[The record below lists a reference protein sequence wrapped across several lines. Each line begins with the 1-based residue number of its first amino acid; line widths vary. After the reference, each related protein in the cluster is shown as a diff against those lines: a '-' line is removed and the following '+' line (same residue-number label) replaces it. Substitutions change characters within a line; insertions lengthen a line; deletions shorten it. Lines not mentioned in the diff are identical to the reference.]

1 MLDLTD
7 PDFVGSILIASFGI
21 PLVSILYATVL
32 PGIERKIQAR
42 IQQRI
47 GPGVLTPGFFNIFK
61 FIFKH
66 KPVIT
71 STLPTLYKWS
81 PFVGVISLYLV
92 LVFTTPQW
100 ADILGLGSLVAIIGL
115 LKVEE
120 FMYVV
125 MGYLSS
131 NILSVRLPYPDTA
144 RGSKWPD
151 AYRST
156 LENWGSVRMWK
167 MIMLASLPLYM
178 ALFIPVAATR
188 SIKIWEIV
196 NAQSGGNAFVFTVP
210 GFVGTVVFFF
220 GYVAILNEYPFS
232 IGKAKADLLEGP
244 MMELASSWRAS
255 YYLMRAL
262 VMFAVSS
269 VFVTLYFGVPLDP
282 LNGLNLLIHFLLV
295 LIMPV
300 ATAILS
306 AFSPILTFRQ
316 LIPLSI
322 VITLV
327 GFFTF
332 VMTMGGA
339 L

>member
-1 MLDLTD
+1 MDWLTD
-7 PDFVGSILIASFGI
+7 PDFIGGVLIASFGI
-21 PLVSILYATVL
+21 PMVSMLYATVL

-47 GPGVLTPGFFNIFK
+47 GPGILTPGFFSIFK

-66 KPVIT
+66 KPIIT
-71 STLPTLYKWS
+71 SSMPTLYKWS
-81 PFVGVISLYLV
+81 PFVGIGSVYFVV
-92 LVFTTPQW
+92 LFLTPQW
-100 ADILGLGSLVAIIGL
+100 SDILGLGSLVAIIGL

-120 FMYVV
+120 FVYVV

-144 RGSKWPD
+144 KGSKWPQ
-151 AYRST
+151 AARST

-167 MIMLASLPLYM
+167 MIMLASLPLYV
-178 ALFIPVAATR
+178 ALFIPVAYTR
-188 SIKIWEIV
+188 SINILDII
-196 NAQSGGNAFVFTVP
+196 NAQSGGNPFILTVP
-210 GFVGTVVFFF
+210 GIIGAIVFFF

-232 IGKAKADLLEGP
+232 IGKAKADILEGP

-269 VFVTLYFGVPLDP
+269 IFVTLYLGIPLNPLDEVA
-282 LNGLNLLIHFLLV
+282 LLLHLLLV
-295 LIMPV
+295 LILPV
-300 ATAILS
+300 AMSILS

-322 VITLV
+322 ALTLV

-332 VMTMGGA
+332 VMTIGGFV
-339 L
+339 